1 MENGSTAI
9 LWDVENVNTRSLKG
23 LVDVVEEYAGKF
35 GRLSVA
41 YAFGD
46 WTRRTLNGA
55 DEILARSSFQ
65 LVHIPKGRKNSADI
79 SMVTSGME
87 LLFLYPHV
95 TTYILVTGDS
105 DFRPLLMN
113 MRRRGAQ
120 TAIIC
125 DAKSASED
133 LLELADYYQDYRDL
147 LREDEEMDSTTA
159 EEDDYGEEAKLTK
172 EQAFSLL
179 SEAVAIMR
187 QNGKTTSLGP
197 TKIRM
202 RLLNENFNERDF
214 GFSSWK
220 QFVLAAKD
228 RGFVKV
234 ETKDSDMVLSVPE
247 ESKKRGESLSEPIAG
262 FVDAVAKASGHGAEE
277 GVPFAVVGKELKS
290 QRINYRRYGYKNF
303 KRLAEAAEKRGLVEL
318 WNRDLEWF
326 IRLTKKG
333 EGNVK
338 KAK

>member
-1 MENGSTAI
+1 MQNGSTAI
-9 LWDVENVNTRSLKG
+9 LWDVENVNTRDLKG
-23 LVDVVEEYAGKF
+23 LVDVVEEYGSKF

-46 WTRRTLNGA
+46 WTRRFLKGA

-113 MRRRGAQ
+113 MRRRGAE

-147 LREDEEMDSTTA
+147 LREDEELDSSTQ
-159 EEDDYGEEAKLTK
+159 EEDDEEAKLTK
-172 EQAFSLL
+172 EQAFALL
-179 SEAVAIMR
+179 SEAVSIMR

-228 RGFVKV
+228 RGYIKV

-247 ESKKRGESLSEPIAG
+247 EGRKKAERLSDAIAG
-262 FVDAVAKASGHGAEE
+262 FIDAVAKAGGHEHRGGA
-277 GVPFAVVGKELKS
+277 PFAIVGKELKA
-290 QRINYRRYGYKNF
+290 QRINYRKYGYKNF

-318 WNRDLEWF
+318 WNSDLEWY

-333 EGNVK
+333 ESYIS
-338 KAK
+338 

>member
-46 WTRRTLNGA
+46 WTRRTLKGA
-55 DEILARSSFQ
+55 DEVLARSSFQ

-125 DAKSASED
+125 DAESASED

-147 LREDEEMDSTTA
+147 LRKDEELESSGGEDEE
-159 EEDDYGEEAKLTK
+159 YGEEAKLTK

-179 SEAVAIMR
+179 SEAVSIMR
-187 QNGKTTSLGP
+187 QNDKTTSLGP

-202 RLLNENFNERDF
+202 RLLNENFDERDF
-214 GFSSWK
+214 GFPSWK
-220 QFVLAAKD
+220 QFVLAAKEK
-228 RGFVKV
+228 GYINV
-234 ETKDSDMVLSVPE
+234 ETKDSDMVLSVPQE
-247 ESKKRGESLSEPIAG
+247 HKEKGENLSEPIAG
-262 FVDAVAKASGHGAEE
+262 FVDAVAKVRGNEKE
-277 GVPFAVVGKELKS
+277 DGVPFAVVGKELKS
-290 QRINYRRYGYKNF
+290 RRINYRKYGYKNF

-326 IRLTKKG
+326 IKLTKRG
-333 EGNVK
+333 EGYIE
-338 KAK
+338 

>member
-1 MENGSTAI
+1 VEQRSTAI
-9 LWDVENVNTRSLKG
+9 LWDVENVNTRSLKA

-46 WTRRTLNGA
+46 WTRRALKGA
-55 DEILARSSFQ
+55 DEILGRSSFQ

-113 MRRRGAQ
+113 MRRRGAE

-125 DAKSASED
+125 DARSASED
-133 LLELADYYQDYRDL
+133 LLELADYYQDFRDL
-147 LREDEEMDSTTA
+147 LRADDDMDSADQEEDE
-159 EEDDYGEEAKLTK
+159 GEEAKLTK

-179 SEAVAIMR
+179 SEAVSIMR
-187 QNGKTTSLGP
+187 RNGKRTNLGP

-202 RLLNENFNERDF
+202 RLLNENFDERDF

-220 QFVLAAKD
+220 RFVLAAKD
-228 RGFVKV
+228 RGYIVV
-234 ETKDSDMVLSVPE
+234 ETKDSDMILSVPE
-247 ESKKRGESLSEPIAG
+247 GQEKKAERLSEPIAG
-262 FVDAVAKASGHGAEE
+262 FVNAVEKAGGGANGQ

-290 QRINYRRYGYKNF
+290 QRINYRRYGYRNF

-326 IRLTKKG
+326 IRLT
-333 EGNVK
+333 E
-338 KAK
+338 A